1 MQYSFDQL
9 KAAIEYLARQ
19 QGEHQILINEL
30 LNREPGKEIVKVID
44 RTEAIVKPKT
54 PQTQPIT

>member
-19 QGEHQILINEL
+19 QGEHQSLINAL
-30 LNREPGKEIVKVID
+30 LEREPGKEIVKVID
-44 RTEAIVKPKT
+44 KTETIIKPKT
-54 PQTQPIT
+54 PLT